1 MNKFNPKYLKEARE
15 YLEWKLEQT
24 KKRYEKVS
32 FLKRI
37 LKKLFS

>member
-1 MNKFNPKYLKEARE
+1 MSRFEPKKIKEAKE

-24 KKRYEKVS
+24 KKVYVKES
-32 FLKRI
+32 LFKRI

>member
-1 MNKFNPKYLKEARE
+1 MNNFKPKYLKEAGK

-37 LKKLFS
+37 LKKFFS

>member
-1 MNKFNPKYLKEARE
+1 MSNFKPKKIKEAGE

-32 FLKRI
+32 LLKRI